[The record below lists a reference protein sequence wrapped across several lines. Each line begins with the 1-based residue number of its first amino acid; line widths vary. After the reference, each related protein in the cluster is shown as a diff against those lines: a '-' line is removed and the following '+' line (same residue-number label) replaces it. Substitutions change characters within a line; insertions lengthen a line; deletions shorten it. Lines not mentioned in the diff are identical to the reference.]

1 MSAVQIR
8 DNFQHLSFL
17 RSYNKIRIFPSARKH
32 LAPPAPLRSLCF
44 LAHRSPCGSRVVAG
58 FGQPVD
64 GSRQRAP
71 TRRTRSPC
79 FARVRTHRVDRPSS
93 CIAAQLQEVMAGCR
107 RHEERRAPLGS
118 NKRAKCRARLLLPAP
133 LASLAQSRLLP
144 LPLRFRM
151 QKPRLRS
158 LGGPAAFPAR
168 GRRLRLRS
176 AITPS
181 PPLRGRPAP
190 SRRLRLASLACN
202 RRALA
207 GRVAAALNMPSPAGL
222 DGERTPS
229 QAQDAPAQA
238 G

>member
-1 MSAVQIR
+1 
-8 DNFQHLSFL
+8 
-17 RSYNKIRIFPSARKH
+17 
-32 LAPPAPLRSLCF
+32 
-44 LAHRSPCGSRVVAG
+44 
-58 FGQPVD
+58 
-64 GSRQRAP
+64 
-71 TRRTRSPC
+71 
-79 FARVRTHRVDRPSS
+79 
-93 CIAAQLQEVMAGCR
+93 MAGCR
-107 RHEERRAPLGS
+107 RHEERRAPLAQG
-118 NKRAKCRARLLLPAP
+118 ARLSACHLPRVP

-144 LPLRFRM
+144 LPLRFRL

-168 GRRLRLRS
+168 GRRLRLRF

-181 PPLRGRPAP
+181 PPLRGRPAQ

-238 G
+238 EYVMLPLLRRALSRLTLRFAALCMQKQRQGAPATAIRGGRLPPHPTRRLAAGRPGVA